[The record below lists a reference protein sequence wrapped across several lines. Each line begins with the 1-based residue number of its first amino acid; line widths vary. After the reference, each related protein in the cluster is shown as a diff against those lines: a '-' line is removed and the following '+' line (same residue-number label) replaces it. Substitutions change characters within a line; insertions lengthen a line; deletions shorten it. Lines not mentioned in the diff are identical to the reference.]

1 MNINSYFYTMDILT
15 FLINSTTGTRPL
27 LSTLVS
33 LDQDNYQILMLVI
46 TLTNYTRILQEM
58 HLLYILVHCLRDP
71 AIAYQGDDQHQNL
84 AISGDYHILIV
95 GLIPVVRL
103 IRNVNIHGI
112 I

>member
-58 HLLYILVHCLRDP
+58 HLLYILEVVLLTSLRRHR
-71 AIAYQGDDQHQNL
+71 ALN
-84 AISGDYHILIV
+84 S
-95 GLIPVVRL
+95 
-103 IRNVNIHGI
+103 IRAAHYERKPYSPL
-112 I
+112 